1 MGERGEK
8 NKLGKCLSLESINDR
23 KPESDALCCGRA
35 FHLKNMQSVLVFLID
50 FRADG
55 RSYSHCCSG

>member
-1 MGERGEK
+1 MEKGEK
-8 NKLGKCLSLESINDR
+8 NKPGKCLILESISDR
-23 KPESDALCCGRA
+23 KPESDTLCCGKA

-55 RSYSHCCSG
+55 NSSSSRCCSR